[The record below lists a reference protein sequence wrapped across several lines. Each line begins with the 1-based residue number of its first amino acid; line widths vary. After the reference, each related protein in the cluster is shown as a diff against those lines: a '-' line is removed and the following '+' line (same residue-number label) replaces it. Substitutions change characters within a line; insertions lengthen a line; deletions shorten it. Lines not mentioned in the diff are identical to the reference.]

1 MKSARNDSWRIYGVD
16 SMGDGGGR
24 MDDWRDWMK
33 SPKIDGDT
41 KVDVYSKFLLILCI
55 CQYYIV
61 IAFLDQVWG
70 MYFQVLDI
78 LRHLSSNWTPSPAP
92 T

>member
-1 MKSARNDSWRIYGVD
+1 
-16 SMGDGGGR
+16 
-24 MDDWRDWMK
+24 MK

-61 IAFLDQVWG
+61 IAFLDQV
-70 MYFQVLDI
+70 
-78 LRHLSSNWTPSPAP
+78 
-92 T
+92 